1 MKLLPLLLPFFLGGL
16 LLSTSSCDETPK
28 QNPETSNDLAV
39 IAYYAG
45 DPEKAA
51 SYAAEEID
59 QIIYSFLHLK
69 GNKLVVEHANDSLG
83 IANLV
88 ALKKRN
94 PELKVLISLG
104 GWGGCETCSDVFSEA
119 SAREEFAQSVLDILL
134 QFDAD
139 GIDLDWEYPGIAG
152 YPGHAFKAEDKQ
164 NFTDLVKALRN
175 KLGNAY
181 TISFAAG
188 GFPSFF
194 DKSVEWEKVMP
205 LLDGVNIMTYDLV
218 SGGSPKTGHHT
229 ALYSSQEQS
238 RSTDYAVQYLDS
250 LGVPR
255 EKMVIGAAFYA
266 RVWKEVEK
274 KNKGLYQVGKFKE
287 SVRYQ
292 HLEEYFAKHPG
303 FKLYWDDE
311 AQAPYA
317 YNADSMWF
325 ATFDDT
331 RSVSL
336 KTQYAR
342 NQKLGGIMFW
352 QLASDKSQQGLLE
365 AITASKELK

>member
-1 MKLLPLLLPFFLGGL
+1 MKLLRRLLSLFLGVL
-16 LLSTSSCDETPK
+16 LLSTNSCNETPK
-28 QNPETSNDLAV
+28 QDPKTSDDLAV

-45 DPEKAA
+45 DPEKVAN
-51 SYAAEEID
+51 YAVEEID
-59 QIIYSFLHLK
+59 QIIYSFLHLQ
-69 GNKLVVEHANDSLG
+69 GNKLAIEHARDSLG

-94 PELKVLISLG
+94 PALKVLISLG
-104 GWGGCETCSDVFSEA
+104 GWGGCESCSDVFSEA

-134 QFDAD
+134 QFGAD
-139 GIDLDWEYPGIAG
+139 GIDLDWEYPGISG
-152 YPGHAFKAEDKQ
+152 YPGHAFKPEDKQ
-164 NFTDLVKALRN
+164 NFSHLVKVLRN
-175 KLGNAY
+175 RLGDDY

-188 GFPSFF
+188 GFDRFF
-194 DKSVEWEKVMP
+194 DESVEWEKVMP

-238 RSTDYAVQYLDS
+238 RSTDYAVKYLDS

-266 RVWKEVEK
+266 RVWEEVEN
-274 KNKGLYQVGKFKE
+274 KNRGLYQAGKFKE

-292 HLEEYFAKHPG
+292 HLEEYFAKHSG
-303 FKLYWDDE
+303 FELYWDEE

-365 AITASKELK
+365 AISTSK